1 MAGPALGQEQ
11 LLQADDPLLVP
22 QLESI
27 LKNVEKR
34 QADTVPRYKQLF
46 LVFAQDC
53 HTGREHLLNGFED
66 QAAAE
71 EACKQWQAQH
81 RKWYQGFNN
90 FTLFVRGLYLNK
102 PGQGGLTADK
112 ISVLSADWE

>member
-1 MAGPALGQEQ
+1 MAGPALGQKQ

-22 QLESI
+22 QLKSI
-27 LKNVEKR
+27 LKNVE
-34 QADTVPRYKQLF
+34 QQQPQHKQLF

-53 HTGREHLLNGFED
+53 KTGREHLLNGFED

-102 PGQGGLTADK
+102 PGQGGMTSDK
-112 ISVLSADWE
+112 IFVLSADWE